1 MASDGR
7 TELYEGLQNKG
18 WKVDRVAAYRTV
30 VPSLEDDLVTRA
42 ISADAVTFASPSA
55 VNGHLEQTGG
65 HTATKIIAIG
75 NTTAAEC
82 RIQGLEVAGVAKNQ
96 TTDDLVQAVIGV
108 LV

>member
-1 MASDGR
+1 M
-7 TELYEGLQNKG
+7 
-18 WKVDRVAAYRTV
+18 
-30 VPSLEDDLVTRA
+30 VTRA

-65 HTATKIIAIG
+65 QTATKIIAIG